1 MATPAIAGFSG
12 SYSSPSRTRI
22 LVDEIVRRTGERYRK
37 SSETFDLGQFGPDL
51 GTARRLSDLSERS
64 RKLVERLVGAEALVI
79 ASPVYKGSYT
89 GLFKHLIDLLDP
101 AALVG
106 KPILLA
112 ATGGGDRHALVI
124 EHQLR
129 PLFGFFEARTLAT
142 GIYASERDFG
152 DASSISPA
160 LAERLDRAIGQF
172 GPYLGANAPEI
183 SPRDLT
189 LPLPLNGA
197 GKIARPGSGLPA

>member
-1 MATPAIAGFSG
+1 MPTPAIAGFSG

-22 LVDEIVRRTGERYRK
+22 LVEEIVRRAAERYGR
-37 SSETFDLGQFGPDL
+37 SAETVDLSQFGPDL
-51 GTARRLSDLSERS
+51 GSARRLSDLTPDS
-64 RKLVERLVGAEALVI
+64 RRIIDRLVGAEALVV

-101 AALVG
+101 TALAG
-106 KPILLA
+106 KPVLLA
-112 ATGGGDRHALVI
+112 PTGGGDKHALVI

-142 GIYASERDFG
+142 GIYASERDFA

-172 GPYLGANAPEI
+172 APYLASGA
-183 SPRDLT
+183 SDR
-189 LPLPLNGA
+189 PLPERA
-197 GKIARPGSGLPA
+197 PARLFNGSGNTAQPASGLSR